1 MSYNRFPDG
10 LGCENSVDRNII
22 DYIRIVVL
30 DINLKEVELEM
41 LNLRKH
47 EFVFLDTSI
56 KDNPVFIE
64 RHSSQRPPTRQQ
76 PGKLAC

>member
-30 DINLKEVELEM
+30 DINLEEVELEM
-41 LNLRKH
+41 LNLRKQQL
-47 EFVFLDTSI
+47 VFLDTSI
-56 KDNPVFIE
+56 
-64 RHSSQRPPTRQQ
+64 
-76 PGKLAC
+76 